1 MSFTY
6 SVNTDGT
13 VSNVQFNITEH
24 FGVNITC
31 AEVVSDNLD
40 YDQFL
45 ESEHNQSCR
54 EIRMCSYPE
63 ELL

>member
-13 VSNVQFNITEH
+13 VSNIQFKTTEH

-31 AEVVSDNLD
+31 AEVVADNLD

-45 ESEHNQSCR
+45 ESEHRATCR
-54 EIRMCSYPE
+54 EIRACSYPE

>member
-1 MSFTY
+1 MAFTY

-13 VSNVQFNITEH
+13 VSNVQFDTTEH
-24 FGVNITC
+24 FGNNITC
-31 AEVVSDNLD
+31 AEVVLDNLD

-54 EIRMCSYPE
+54 EIRMCLRPE
-63 ELL
+63 ELE

>member
-13 VSNVQFNITEH
+13 VSNVQFNTTEH

-31 AEVVSDNLD
+31 AEVVSDNLNEGSTRGD
-40 YDQFL
+40 GALGSTGD
-45 ESEHNQSCR
+45 R
-54 EIRMCSYPE
+54 
-63 ELL
+63 